1 MCGIGGSFHMV
12 PNHPT
17 RKEKME
23 NRPLLTASVINLSLF
38 NLIVR
43 PLQCKKKYT
52 STLIDDISSQIHG
65 ENQVKAGKK
74 KKKKTAIML
83 EIKGLKL
90 RIFYLEC
97 EYKSQ
102 LIFISKPQSRP
113 LILFGKLR
121 LCRPFLDKAEQPLNP
136 TT

>member
-52 STLIDDISSQIHG
+52 STLIDDISSQIDG

-74 KKKKTAIML
+74 KKKNSNNV
-83 EIKGLKL
+83 G
-90 RIFYLEC
+90 
-97 EYKSQ
+97 
-102 LIFISKPQSRP
+102 
-113 LILFGKLR
+113 
-121 LCRPFLDKAEQPLNP
+121 D
-136 TT
+136 